1 MLQNE
6 STPLLKMQGTRV
18 RISWTVSSGIPT
30 WNDTC
35 AWAIEKFGLPGD
47 NFNTHCTEDY
57 MDLIF
62 KDEKDAIHFALRWL

>member
-30 WNDTC
+30 CNDTC

-57 MDLIF
+57 MDFIF